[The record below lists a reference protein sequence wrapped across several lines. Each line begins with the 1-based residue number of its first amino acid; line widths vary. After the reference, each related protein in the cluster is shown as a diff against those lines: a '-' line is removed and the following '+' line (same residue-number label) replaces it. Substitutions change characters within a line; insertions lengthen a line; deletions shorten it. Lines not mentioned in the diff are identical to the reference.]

1 MGKLFRE
8 GQDARELIK
17 HKEVYELLESITDKC
32 EAIANII
39 ESIVV

>member
-8 GQDARELIK
+8 ERDARELIK
-17 HKEVYELLESITDKC
+17 HKEVYELLESIIDKC
-32 EAIANII
+32 EAISNII